1 LNEEFRRCIFDS
13 QFLHLVDMTYS
24 VRFLDVSLKPF
35 LRTALAKDINVA
47 PIQNLSW
54 TILPKQHW
62 AIVGHNGVGKSTL
75 TKGLLGQAR
84 FLSGTIQ
91 FNHVSSHDVS
101 YYSFESERK
110 HLAWQESIIE
120 RESFMGRHYEG
131 DLVNQVVAEDDLLH
145 ALSLE
150 HCLKRPMI
158 RLSTGELKKVQIIR
172 ALQSHSKMM
181 VFDEA
186 FNGIDKKSLEIIFEY
201 LDAYSKSNDTQF
213 IFITHLYKHIPGFVD
228 NILWLKENQQYEF
241 LPANEWIPPHP
252 QLNEFKSDDRKSDSL
267 LHSILALSNT
277 NVKFRGVQIIKD
289 LSWNIQKGEQWLLVG
304 PNGSGKSTL
313 LDIIY
318 GSNPQVYA
326 NDVLLFNEMRYG
338 KGFSIFEIRK
348 DVGYMS
354 NKLHL
359 NYSRLASVEEVIL
372 SGFQDVNAVVK
383 TSPEQMQVCSNTI
396 AYFGLEHIR
405 KTSFMSLSEG
415 QQRIVL
421 LAKAVVQRPRLLLLD
436 EPCSGLDVKTRE
448 QFLCLLRKMSD
459 DVTIVFVTHSVDEWL
474 GECTHVMEMNDGQV
488 KFQGRK
494 DRWKEINQST

>member
-1 LNEEFRRCIFDS
+1 
-13 QFLHLVDMTYS
+13 MTYS
-24 VRFLDVSLKPF
+24 VRFLDVTLKPF
-35 LRTALAKDINVA
+35 LRTAFAKDINVA

-91 FNHVSSHDVS
+91 FDYVSSYDVS

-110 HLAWQESIIE
+110 NLAWQESIIE

-131 DLVNQVVAEDDLLH
+131 DLVNQVIAEDDLVH

-150 HCLKRPMI
+150 YCLKRPMI

-186 FNGIDKKSLEIIFEY
+186 FNGIDKKSLDIIFEY
-201 LDAYSKSNDTQF
+201 LDGYSRCNDTQF
-213 IFITHLYKHIPGFVD
+213 IFITHLYEHIPSFVE
-228 NILWLKENQQYEF
+228 NILWLKEDQKYEV
-241 LPANEWIPPHP
+241 LPCYEWIPPRP
-252 QLNEFKSDDRKSDSL
+252 QLNESRSDDIRSDSSL
-267 LHSILALSNT
+267 NSILALSDI
-277 NVKFRGVQIIKD
+277 NVKFRGAQIIKN
-289 LSWNIQKGEQWLLVG
+289 LNWNIKKGEQWLLVG

-326 NDVLLFNEMRYG
+326 NDVLLFSEMRYG

-348 DVGYMS
+348 EVGYMS

-359 NYSRLASVEEVIL
+359 NYSRLASVEEIIL

-383 TSPEQMQVCSNTI
+383 TSAEQMKICSDTI

-405 KTSFMSLSEG
+405 ETSFMSLSEG
-415 QQRIVL
+415 QQRIIL

-448 QFLCLLRKMSD
+448 QFLCLLRKMAD
-459 DVTIVFVTHSVDEWL
+459 DVTIVFVTHSVEEWL
-474 GECTHVMEMNDGQV
+474 GECTHVMEMNDGEV
-488 KFQGRK
+488 KYQGSK
-494 DRWKEINQST
+494 DQWNRLSDQ